1 VQLYYVLTNVIN
13 VMINGKMTNG
23 CMFDEGGLSWVQLA
37 PVPAY
42 TSILLALVLGTLWFR
57 DINGI

>member
-1 VQLYYVLTNVIN
+1 MLTNVIS
-13 VMINGKMTNG
+13 VMINGKITVG
-23 CMFDEGGLSWVQLA
+23 CMFDEGGLSWVPFV